1 MRHCC
6 DVRIQDRGW
15 MDFPYDQMG
24 IEWGRTSDDDDNNK
38 PKVGWSAW
46 SAINIRQPVTRTRKH
61 SVYPEND
68 RRWSGLWVPS
78 PQCCRSLASIR
89 IGQSVLLFIPNYTHT
104 YIHTHHTLTLLPF
117 LLSFKWLIIF
127 IPYITLLVS
136 CHLQFLPCLSLPY
149 FYSYLLNQETV
160 MHGGS
165 MMEGGWEG
173 ERQRNGT
180 RLKLSFSSV
189 SLSLFL
195 SC

>member
-61 SVYPEND
+61 SVYSEND

-104 YIHTHHTLTLLPF
+104 YIHTHHTHITSFPSFLQMAYYIYSLHYITRVVSFAIPSLPF
-117 LLSFKWLIIF
+117 PSVLLLLSAQSGNSHARGKYDGRW
-127 IPYITLLVS
+127 V
-136 CHLQFLPCLSLPY
+136 
-149 FYSYLLNQETV
+149 
-160 MHGGS
+160 GGRTTT
-165 MMEGGWEG
+165 E
-173 ERQRNGT
+173 
-180 RLKLSFSSV
+180 
-189 SLSLFL
+189 
-195 SC
+195 